1 MEFFG
6 PKIHWPR
13 QLGVGSDIQDKSVLP
28 TFRPFFARYKA
39 TGVFIS
45 SLEHELTL
53 IIGWK

>member
-1 MEFFG
+1 MGFSG
-6 PKIHWPR
+6 PKMQCPH
-13 QLGVGSDIQDKSVLP
+13 QLGVRSDIQDKSVLP

-53 IIGWK
+53 IIG